1 MKLKINFTLKSG
13 ITGDIPVIANL
24 NFGYKE
30 FDVLKQIYVYKPIR
44 YYTTIHLNRY
54 EWDIEKK
61 RPVSESKNAELLKL
75 EEKIKEIFNYLK
87 MKGELTPAIL
97 KAELD
102 EKIKG
107 KDSSKIVN
115 RVRVVDFL
123 NNEMAKSN
131 KFKEKTKASY
141 RTLANKVESFEKS
154 IGKLIYSNEIN
165 EDMYQ
170 KFMANACSKMTK
182 QNSVWSVQKDFKS
195 TLREIARKYK
205 IIVFNP
211 SVELASKDKVQIAS
225 TDNIY
230 LNFKQI
236 KKIIDYQPESDKL
249 KQTKLILLT
258 LIFTGCRESD
268 VYKIEPKHLYNN
280 KGVKFHY
287 AQFFSQKT
295 DTEII
300 VPILKPLAD
309 AIKENGG
316 LPAIPMNR
324 TVFNRNV
331 KDLIEECKITE
342 NVTIT
347 YVDTHGKKQFQT
359 KKFHLFVSS
368 HIGRRSFITNLINF
382 IPLPILT
389 KITGHSLSDKSI
401 IFGYNKISLLDNV
414 VLFRK
419 QLKQACRDNPDHFL
433 FQLV

>member
-170 KFMANACSKMTK
+170 KFMANA
-182 QNSVWSVQKDFKS
+182 
-195 TLREIARKYK
+195 
-205 IIVFNP
+205 
-211 SVELASKDKVQIAS
+211 
-225 TDNIY
+225 
-230 LNFKQI
+230 
-236 KKIIDYQPESDKL
+236 
-249 KQTKLILLT
+249 
-258 LIFTGCRESD
+258 
-268 VYKIEPKHLYNN
+268 
-280 KGVKFHY
+280 
-287 AQFFSQKT
+287 
-295 DTEII
+295 
-300 VPILKPLAD
+300 
-309 AIKENGG
+309 
-316 LPAIPMNR
+316 
-324 TVFNRNV
+324 
-331 KDLIEECKITE
+331 
-342 NVTIT
+342 
-347 YVDTHGKKQFQT
+347 
-359 KKFHLFVSS
+359 
-368 HIGRRSFITNLINF
+368 
-382 IPLPILT
+382 
-389 KITGHSLSDKSI
+389 
-401 IFGYNKISLLDNV
+401 
-414 VLFRK
+414 
-419 QLKQACRDNPDHFL
+419 
-433 FQLV
+433 

>member
-13 ITGDIPVIANL
+13 ITKDIPVIANL

-30 FDVLKQIYVYKPIR
+30 FDVLKQMYVYKPIR
-44 YYTTIHLNRY
+44 YYTPIHLNRH
-54 EWDIEKK
+54 EWDSENK
-61 RPVSESKNAELLKL
+61 RPLNNSKNAELLKL
-75 EEKIKEIFNYLK
+75 EEKIREIFNYLK
-87 MKGELTPAIL
+87 MKGEITPSIL

-115 RVRVVDFL
+115 RVRIVDFL
-123 NNEMAKSN
+123 NNEMAKSS
-131 KFKEKTKASY
+131 KFREKTQASY

-165 EDMYQ
+165 EDLYQ
-170 KFMANACSKMTK
+170 RFMEHACSKMNK
-182 QNSVWSVQKDFKS
+182 QNSVWSIQKDFKA
-195 TLREIARKYK
+195 TLREIARKFK
-205 IIVFNP
+205 ITVFNP
-211 SVELASKDKVQIAS
+211 ATELSSKDKVQIAF

-236 KKIIDYQPESDKL
+236 KQIIDFKPETDQL
-249 KQTKLILLT
+249 KNTKLILLT

-280 KGVKFHY
+280 KGIKFHY

-316 LPAIPMNR
+316 LSAVRMDR
-324 TVFNRNV
+324 TAFNLNV
-331 KDLIEECKITE
+331 KNLIEACKITE
-342 NVTIT
+342 EITIT
-347 YVDTHGKKQFQT
+347 YVDSKGKKQFQT
-359 KKFHLFVSS
+359 KKFHQFVSS
-368 HIGRRSFITNLINF
+368 HIGRRSFITNLINY

-419 QLKQACRDNPDHFL
+419 HLQQAVRDNPDHFL
-433 FQLV
+433 IKLV